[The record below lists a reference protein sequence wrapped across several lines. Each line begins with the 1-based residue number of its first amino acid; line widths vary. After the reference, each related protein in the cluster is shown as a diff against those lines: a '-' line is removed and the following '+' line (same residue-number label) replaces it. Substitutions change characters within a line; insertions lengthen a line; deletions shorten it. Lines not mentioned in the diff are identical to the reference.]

1 MPIHLPEHLVH
12 YRCYAGLLN
21 QAVPSDKDKKAVNQ
35 KIIKEEHYGNNNPAE
50 RNFILSD

>member
-21 QAVPSDKDKKAVNQ
+21 QAVPSDNYKKAVNQ

-50 RNFILSD
+50 RNLILSD